1 MRPMNNQYTGAI
13 QKIDFDS
20 SVENLRLVE
29 KLIDQVCEEYQVNQ
43 DYYGNILIALT
54 EAVNNAILHGNKSIK
69 AKKIFVSFEPHLKD
83 LLFTVE
89 DQGEGFDYDDLPDPT
104 DPDNIDKPS
113 GRGVFLMK
121 HLADQVKFHNNGRK
135 VELVFKISAN

>member
-1 MRPMNNQYTGAI
+1 MNNQYTGAI
-13 QKIDFDS
+13 QKINFDS

-29 KLIDQVCEEYQVNQ
+29 KLIDQVCEEYHVNQ

-54 EAVNNAILHGNKSIK
+54 EAVNNAILHGNKSEK
-69 AKKIFVSFEPHLKD
+69 SKKIFVSFEPHQTN

-89 DQGEGFDYDDLPDPT
+89 DEGDGFNYDALPDPT
-104 DPDNIDKPS
+104 DPENIDKPS

-121 HLADQVKFHNNGRK
+121 HLADKVNFHNNGRK
-135 VELVFKISAN
+135 VELTFTISAN